1 MNINDKA
8 DWPPVW
14 NIAQWA
20 MFFEHQELPVISD
33 SKIMLAQL
41 QSDKGDKLAAIDLL
55 KIVLQD
61 PFLCLRL
68 LREVEL
74 KKSHRLDHETT
85 TALAAILQLGIEGFC
100 KLLYSCSEI
109 SKDNPGRQKVVE
121 RARIASYLA
130 QVWSKGRMDINPEE
144 VAIAALLGGVGDL
157 LLWIYAPQIPQSA
170 EEKLRSGQASRSAQA
185 QMQTC
190 GFTFKDLTLTCVRRW
205 QLPALLQQLL
215 SGSDSVRASVTR
227 VCSNTARHVLDESE
241 TSTLAL
247 ADDIVEAARLINN
260 VSLKWLVDALT
271 MIPEQK
277 RTEVLGRARMLL
289 EISRSE

>member
-1 MNINDKA
+1 MNINDKT

-14 NIAQWA
+14 DIGQWTL
-20 MFFEHQELPVISD
+20 FFEHQELPVIPD
-33 SKIMLAQL
+33 SKIMLARL
-41 QSDKGDKLAAIDLL
+41 QAEKGDKLAVIDLL

-68 LREVEL
+68 LREVES

-100 KLLYSCSEI
+100 KLLNSCNEI
-109 SKDNPGRQKVVE
+109 PTDNPGRQKVVE

-144 VAIAALLGGVGDL
+144 VALASLLGGVGDL
-157 LLWIYAPQIPQSA
+157 LLWVYAPQIPQRA
-170 EEKLRSGQASRSAQA
+170 DEHLRSGKASRSAQA
-185 QMQTC
+185 QIQTC
-190 GFTFKDLTLTCVRRW
+190 GFTFKDLTLACVERW
-205 QLPALLQQLL
+205 QLPTLLQQLL

-241 TSTLAL
+241 TSILAL
-247 ADDIVEAARLINN
+247 ADDIVEAARLISN
-260 VSLKWLVDALT
+260 VSLKWLVDAMI
-271 MIPEQK
+271 MIPEKK
-277 RTEVLGRARMLL
+277 RTDVLDRARTQL
-289 EISRSE
+289 ETSRSE